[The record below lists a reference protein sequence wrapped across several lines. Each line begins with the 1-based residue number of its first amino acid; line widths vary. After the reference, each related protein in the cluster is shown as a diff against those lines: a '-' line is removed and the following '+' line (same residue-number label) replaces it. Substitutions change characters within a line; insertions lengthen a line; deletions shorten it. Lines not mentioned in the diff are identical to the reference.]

1 MKNRLIELVKE
12 FQTTFGQYTSE
23 IPSLAPMEVCEMRYK
38 IQLEELDE
46 YRTACTEGNLEG
58 IYDSLLDQLYV
69 LLGTFNV
76 HGLHNTLAQGFEEVH
91 RSNMSKLDKDGKVI
105 YREDGK
111 ILKSDLF
118 SPPDLKKILSLS

>member
-1 MKNRLIELVKE
+1 MKNKLTELVKE

-23 IPSLAPMEVCEMRYK
+23 TPSLAPMEVCQMRYK
-38 IQLEELDE
+38 IALEELDE
-46 YRTACTEGNLEG
+46 YRTACTEGDIEG

-76 HGLHNTLAQGFEEVH
+76 HGLADKLTEGFEEVH

-111 ILKSDLF
+111 ILKSDNF
-118 SPPDLKKILSLS
+118 FPPDLKKILSLS